1 MNLKVLN
8 NVIENIPGERISDL
22 KTLISD
28 SSEIFLIGNGGSNAI
43 ASHTAVDYIKF
54 LNKRCYVPN
63 ASDLITMIVNDYGIE
78 NMYSKFIEYY
88 HSNNNQLAILI
99 SSSGNSKN
107 ILEAARKCHE
117 LNIPMVI
124 LTGFDYFNLLNTFD
138 SSNIKLTYWVDNTS
152 YGVVEMAHHIF
163 LHSIIEA

>member
-1 MNLKVLN
+1 MNLKTLN
-8 NVIENIPGERISDL
+8 NIIENISEEKILNL
-22 KTLISD
+22 KELILN

-43 ASHTAVDYIKF
+43 ASHTVVDYIKF

-63 ASDLITMIVNDYGIE
+63 ASDLVTMIVNDYGVE

-88 HSNNNQLAILI
+88 YSNNKQLAILI

-107 ILEAARKCHE
+107 ILEAAHKCHE
-117 LNIPMVI
+117 LNIPMII
-124 LTGFDYFNLLNTFD
+124 LTGFENSNSLNSFN
-138 SSNIKLTYWVDNTS
+138 SNHIKLKYWVNNKS
-152 YGVVEMAHHIF
+152 YGIVEMAHHIF